1 MWVYVCGVNVEID
14 PDDLTTRRTDS
25 RGRITLGSEY
35 ADRDQIT
42 VAIVDDPEA
51 DA

>member
-1 MWVYVCGVNVEID
+1 MKVDVD
-14 PDDLTTRRTDS
+14 PDDLTTRGTDS

-35 ADRDQIT
+35 ADRDEIT
-42 VAIVDDPEA
+42 VAVVDDPGA